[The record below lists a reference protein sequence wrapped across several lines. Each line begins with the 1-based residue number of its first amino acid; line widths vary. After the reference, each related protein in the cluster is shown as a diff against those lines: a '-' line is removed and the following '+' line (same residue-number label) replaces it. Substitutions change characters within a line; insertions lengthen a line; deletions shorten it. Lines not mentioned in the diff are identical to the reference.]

1 MKLKEDLRFAGV
13 YTAYIAK
20 WLFVAVLIGT
30 VSGLVGA
37 LFYNGVSYATELREN
52 NSWIIYLMPAAGLI
66 IVWIYR
72 LFSLGRMGTD
82 RIIDAAREGGKL
94 EILLLPAIF
103 IGTILT
109 HLTGGSA
116 GREGAALQ
124 IGGNIGNAAGRILR
138 FSDEDMKIATMVGMS
153 ALFSALFGTPLTAA
167 VFVVFFVDV
176 GTVYTAAVFPG
187 LVASLTSFLIAKQ
200 FGMIPFA
207 FTLTVPEFSISLI
220 TRVAALSALC
230 GLLSTLFIKVLHLT
244 GKQFAKYI
252 RNEYIRAAA
261 GGVLIILMTIAVGN
275 GDYNGAGGGVIRLAV
290 EEGKA
295 VWPAFLLKILF
306 TAVTLESGYKGGE
319 IVPTFFIG
327 ATFGCVIGP
336 LLGIPAGFAAAVGLI
351 ATFCGATN
359 SMIASVFLSVEAFG
373 AAGLLYF
380 AVSCAVSYLT
390 SAYEGL
396 YASQTIQ
403 FSKVSMLR
411 IDRKAG
417 KRQKNGSTYTKD
429 V

>member
-30 VSGLVGA
+30 ISGLVGA
-37 LFYNGVSYATELREN
+37 LFYNGVSYATELREHN
-52 NSWIIYLMPAAGLI
+52 PWIIYLMPAAGII

-72 LFSLGRMGTD
+72 LFSLGKMGTD

-138 FSDEDMKIATMVGMS
+138 FSDEDMKIATIVGMS

-230 GLLSTLFIKVLHLT
+230 GLLSTLFIKVLHFT
-244 GKQFAKYI
+244 GKLFAKYI
-252 RNEYIRAAA
+252 RNE
-261 GGVLIILMTIAVGN
+261 
-275 GDYNGAGGGVIRLAV
+275 
-290 EEGKA
+290 
-295 VWPAFLLKILF
+295 
-306 TAVTLESGYKGGE
+306 
-319 IVPTFFIG
+319 
-327 ATFGCVIGP
+327 
-336 LLGIPAGFAAAVGLI
+336 
-351 ATFCGATN
+351 
-359 SMIASVFLSVEAFG
+359 
-373 AAGLLYF
+373 
-380 AVSCAVSYLT
+380 
-390 SAYEGL
+390 
-396 YASQTIQ
+396 
-403 FSKVSMLR
+403 
-411 IDRKAG
+411 
-417 KRQKNGSTYTKD
+417 
-429 V
+429 